1 MSDASPS
8 TAEVVCPCCG
18 ARLKVDRELGKVIAH
33 EAPARPAHAPDLDRA
48 GLLLKKRA
56 EEREARFRQSAEDE
70 KSKSRL
76 LERKFAEA
84 LEKAKDEPVTRPAR
98 DIDLD

>member
-1 MSDASPS
+1 MADSNPS
-8 TAEVVCPCCG
+8 ATVVCPCCG

-33 EAPARPAHAPDLDRA
+33 EAPPRAAHAPDLDRA
-48 GLLLKKRA
+48 GMLLKKRA

-84 LEKAKDEPVTRPAR
+84 LEKAKDEPVTRPRR